1 MEYVKGLRFD
11 EDVKRKQTY
20 FRTYLKSIGVCYN
33 QYCKN
38 VKHKC
43 AIHFMCRRTVC
54 IACGSKEDTCSE
66 RRTEIDM
73 RFKKGLGI
81 MCFSALMLALS
92 SLFGCGNDNID
103 KPSRPGK
110 NKDVSID
117 QIISGEPVE
126 GGTVIN
132 NDKNAPKEI
141 KSKEITGYYFNFGLS
156 GEWSEGRENAFY
168 TFEIKENGSGVL
180 TVYEQTTGISAPADE
195 EILKSLQDIID
206 KYELVKM
213 NGRYHLT
220 AGLPPEFAA
229 SNLNVDYASGENL
242 SITDNNNP
250 NGEAEQETYLAFSKW
265 FSKNG
270 INDLLIPGPEGEVTY
285 INLELY
291 DREKDEVRFYSVVTG
306 DEPVFSRY
314 LNGRDKDIEIPEDF
328 YKDVTEIVGK
338 YDLLRYDIYSSLYG
352 YEQTPEDKSNPFGT
366 DIQLLIEFEN
376 GHKVDLRSSADSVKE
391 DVSPLIEELITYY
404 NGLFE

>member
-1 MEYVKGLRFD
+1 METIRIDLP
-11 EDVKRKQTY
+11 E
-20 FRTYLKSIGVCYN
+20 IG
-33 QYCKN
+33 
-38 VKHKC
+38 
-43 AIHFMCRRTVC
+43 
-54 IACGSKEDTCSE
+54 E
-66 RRTEIDM
+66 
-73 RFKKGLGI
+73 
-81 MCFSALMLALS
+81 
-92 SLFGCGNDNID
+92 NI
-103 KPSRPGK
+103 
-110 NKDVSID
+110 
-117 QIISGEPVE
+117 E

-132 NDKNAPKEI
+132 NDKDAPKEI
-141 KSKEITGYYFNFGLS
+141 KSKDITGYHFNFALS

-168 TFEIKENGSGVL
+168 TFEIKENEAGVL
-180 TVYEQTTGISAPADE
+180 TVYEQTTGISAPADD
-195 EILKSLQDIID
+195 EILKDIQAVID

-220 AGLPPEFAA
+220 AGLPPEFGA

-250 NGEAEQETYLAFSKW
+250 SGEAEQETYLTFSKW

-270 INDLLIPGPEGEVTY
+270 INDLRIPGPEGEVTY

-291 DREKDEVRFYSVVTG
+291 DREKDELRFYSVVTG

-314 LNGRDKDIEIPEDF
+314 LNGRDKDIKIPDDF
-328 YKDVTEIVGK
+328 YKNVTEIVGK
-338 YDLLRYDIYSSLYG
+338 YDLVRYDLYSSLYG
-352 YEQTPEDKSNPFGT
+352 YEKTPEDESNPFST

-391 DVSPLIEELITYY
+391 DISPLIDELIAYY